1 MSRLTREPRIRVPAA
16 AAPTNAGGDV
26 FGGWLMSQMD
36 IAGSVPAVIRAR
48 GRVVTVAVER
58 MQFRKPVQRGDMVSV
73 YAEVIRVG
81 RSSMTVDVE
90 VCVDRNPANPETLT
104 VADALL
110 VYVAVDEQ
118 GRPRALPPQA
128 CDASE

>member
-1 MSRLTREPRIRVPAA
+1 MSRVTREPRIRVPAA

-36 IAGSVPAVIRAR
+36 IAGSVPAVTRAR

-73 YAEVIRVG
+73 FAEVIRVG
-81 RSSMTVDVE
+81 RSSMTVAVE

-118 GRPRALPPQA
+118 GRPRALPPGA
-128 CDASE
+128 YEASE

>member
-1 MSRLTREPRIRVPAA
+1 MNRMTREPRIRVPAA

-73 YAEVIRVG
+73 FAEVIRVG

-104 VADALL
+104 VADARL

-118 GRPRALPPQA
+118 GRPRVLPSGVQK
-128 CDASE
+128 ASE